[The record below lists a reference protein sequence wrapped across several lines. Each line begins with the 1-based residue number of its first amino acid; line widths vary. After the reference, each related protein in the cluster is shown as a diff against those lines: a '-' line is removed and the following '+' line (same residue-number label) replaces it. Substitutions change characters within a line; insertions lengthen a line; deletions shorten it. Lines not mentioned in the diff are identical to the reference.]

1 MSRSVHTP
9 PLSSWD
15 KHPWYPLNRP
25 GGPQSCCGQFVEVT
39 NLLLLPEVRPQ
50 FHSCSLWPSCL
61 PAVILTNYLFIE
73 YILFHSPLPHSLGQM
88 FLTLFLSVFYWCKVK
103 FTAWSRYSSVG
114 IVIRY
119 GLDGPGIE
127 SWWGWDFP
135 VQTSSEANLASYS
148 VGTGSFL
155 GVKRPKRGVD
165 HPPHLAPRLMKE
177 YCFTFCITNFVFCW
191 ATCISH

>member
-1 MSRSVHTP
+1 MVHCSVHTP

-25 GGPQSCCGQFVEVT
+25 GGPQSCCVQFVEVT

-50 FHSCSLWPSCL
+50 FYSCSAFGPVLASC
-61 PAVILTNYLFIE
+61 VILTNYLFIE

-103 FTAWSRYSSVG
+103 FTAWSRYSDSLWAGRSRDWILVG
-114 IVIRY
+114 VRFSCPDQLWGQP
-119 GLDGPGIE
+119 GLLFDGYRVFPGGKAAQV
-127 SWWGWDFP
+127 WCW
-135 VQTSSEANLASYS
+135 
-148 VGTGSFL
+148 
-155 GVKRPKRGVD
+155 
-165 HPPHLAPRLMKE
+165 PPTPSAPRLMKE

-191 ATCISH
+191 ATCLSL